1 MKSARATG
9 SLADPCFA
17 PSQQESNGVNG
28 IFTDWPCQNAFV
40 IFENVM
46 TGCDVIRLPSQ
57 NTKLKGSV
65 CLSVWKEFQFKNQA
79 IPKKNKNNTY
89 VNNYQHLQ
97 LSPFQTVGY
106 KYVEL
111 QKKKRKKRTFTI
123 FCAVKAPFIKVAWRQ
138 ESENNERK

>member
-1 MKSARATG
+1 
-9 SLADPCFA
+9 
-17 PSQQESNGVNG
+17 
-28 IFTDWPCQNAFV
+28 
-40 IFENVM
+40 M

-111 QKKKRKKRTFTI
+111 QKKKEKKRTFTI